1 MAERRN
7 KVETVI
13 DILEVLHQRGKLKTT
28 HILYKSNLSHTK
40 LKVLLEELLA
50 KKMIVEDVEGKTHFY
65 RLTDTGLK
73 FLQQYVNMKKFT
85 DSFGF

>member
-1 MAERRN
+1 MVERRN

-13 DILEVLHQRGKLKTT
+13 DILEVLQQRGKLKTT

-40 LKVLLEELLA
+40 LKVLLEELLE
-50 KKMIVEDVEGKTHFY
+50 KKLIVEEVDGKTRFY
-65 RLTDTGLK
+65 HLTDTGGK
-73 FLQQYVNMKKFT
+73 FLQQYVHMKKFT